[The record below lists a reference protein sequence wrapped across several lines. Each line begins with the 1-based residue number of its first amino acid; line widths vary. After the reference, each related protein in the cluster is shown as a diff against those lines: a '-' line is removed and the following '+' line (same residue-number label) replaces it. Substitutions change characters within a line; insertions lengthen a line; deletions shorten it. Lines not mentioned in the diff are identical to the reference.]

1 MPEIM
6 LIKFEEKIVKNTY
19 INTSN
24 DTCSN
29 DTRHSQKKCPHE
41 MPQAEITRRVLWT
54 FVRIRVE
61 IAGNK
66 FAKP

>member
-29 DTRHSQKKCPHE
+29 GTRHSQKNVLTKCLRLKSL
-41 MPQAEITRRVLWT
+41 AESC
-54 FVRIRVE
+54 
-61 IAGNK
+61 GHS
-66 FAKP
+66 